1 MRDSTGGEMMVI
13 RPIEPA
19 DYGEL
24 LALWQAAGLSV
35 RPTGRDARA
44 AFEKQL
50 RAFPKT
56 YLAAVDGKRLVGVVL
71 GTHDARKGWINRLAV
86 HPDCRRRS
94 IAQRLVRAC
103 EDALRAE
110 GIEIIAALVEP
121 QNEASAAFFRTA
133 GYADDVRVI
142 YFRKRSRPGI

>member
-1 MRDSTGGEMMVI
+1 MRDPEFGEMTI

-19 DYGEL
+19 DYDAV
-24 LALWQAAGLSV
+24 LALWRAAGLSV

-44 AFEKQL
+44 AFETQL

-86 HPDCRRRS
+86 HPDCRRRGV
-94 IAQRLVRAC
+94 AQQLVRAC
-103 EDALRAE
+103 EEALRAE
-110 GIEIIAALVEP
+110 GIEIVAALVEP
-121 QNEASAAFFRTA
+121 ENEASAALFRAA
-133 GYADDVRVI
+133 GYTDDVSVI
-142 YFRKRSRPGI
+142 YFRKRSRPDI